1 MVTRKAYAKL
11 NIALIVVGEENGYHN
26 LDSVCLT
33 VDKFDVITAKKRK
46 DDKILVTFT
55 GKYGFTP
62 KLQEETLAYKAIKL
76 FLDRFSLPGVNV
88 TVERNVPDGSG
99 MGGSSLDIAG
109 TLVALKKLFKVN
121 CDLKPIAD
129 ELGSDSRYLLNG
141 GFARLNGRGTEVSY
155 FDCDREYY
163 FVAIYA
169 KNGTTAKDCFAKYDE
184 MELKPSEIDCEKV
197 ISALQNGNLE
207 DIRRYGGN
215 DLTKPAIALNIEI
228 AKNLSALKELCP
240 EVCFMTGSGS
250 TCYAMY
256 DSYEMASWATDKLK
270 SKYKGRVELLYTY
283 NPQKLTAIEK
293 FFGVKKEIF

>member
-11 NIALIVVGEENGYHN
+11 NIALKVVGEENGYHN

-62 KLQEETLAYKAIKL
+62 EFQEETLTYKAIKL
-76 FLDRFSLPGVNV
+76 FKDRFNLSGVNV

-109 TLVALKKLFKVN
+109 TLIALKKLFKVN
-121 CDLKPIAD
+121 CELKPIAD
-129 ELGSDSRYLLNG
+129 ELGSDSGYLLNG
-141 GFARLNGRGTEVSY
+141 GFARLRGRGTEVSS
-155 FDCDREYY
+155 FKCDRQYY

-169 KNGTTAKDCFAKYDE
+169 KNGVTAKDCFKKFDE
-184 MELKPSEIDCEKV
+184 MKLGPSNIDCDKV
-197 ISALQNGNLE
+197 ISALQKGSLE
-207 DIRRYGGN
+207 EISTYGGN
-215 DLTKPAIALNIEI
+215 DLLAPALSLNPEI
-228 AKNLSALKELCP
+228 QENLNDLKDLSP

-250 TCYAMY
+250 TCFAMY
-256 DSYEMASWATDKLK
+256 DSYEMASWAADKLK
-270 SKYKGRVELLYTY
+270 KKFKNRVELLYTY
-283 NPQKLTAIEK
+283 DPTKLLMIEK
-293 FFGVKKEIF
+293 IFGIEREIF